1 MRPPHHI
8 LDRNRVH
15 RLATEHLQEHLK
27 FKDYKR
33 KTSATILWSLLLAAA
48 ARITSLSDACQRL
61 DDVPSDETARKA
73 LLATLP
79 DYGALQRQLNAA
91 LTGHLPKTLRKHL
104 QRLAIDLTLIPYHG
118 EPFRDLDEVYRGQA
132 KSGTSH
138 FHAYATAYVVRKGQ
152 RYTVA
157 LTGVSKGES
166 LKDVVQR
173 LLRQASSVGIR
184 PRLLLL
190 DRGFYSVAVVRY
202 LQAARYPFLM
212 PVVCHGRSPKQR
224 GGPSGS
230 YVFRTWKKSGWST
243 YTLAD
248 AKKRTATVSI
258 CVKCRN
264 YRGQW
269 KRHGR
274 QALIYAYWGY
284 RPPSP
289 DSVFATYRLRFGI
302 ESSYR
307 QLHEGRIRTTTRRP
321 AVRLLYVGIALVL
334 RNLWVWLHYTI
345 LARPR
350 RGGRVILL
358 ERLRWETLLL
368 WLLHV
373 VEEEFGV
380 TDATYTERDVESG
393 LSGCKCLARK
403 RLWRH
408 SSPLMGFSSERASFI
423 GVFSKRETLRICKI
437 SCNECSTFSSLRM
450 MATST

>member
-15 RLATEHLQEHLK
+15 RLAAEHLQAHLQFQD
-27 FKDYKR
+27 FKK
-33 KTSATILWSLLLAAA
+33 KTSAQVLWALLLAAA

-61 DDVPSDETARKA
+61 RDTPSEETARKA

-79 DYGALQRQLNAA
+79 DYVTLQRQLNAA
-91 LTGHLPKTLRKHL
+91 LAGHLPKVLRTHL
-104 QRLAIDLTLIPYHG
+104 QRIALDLTLIPYHG
-118 EPFRDLDEVYRGQA
+118 QPFRDLAEVYRGQA

-138 FHAYATAYVVRKGQ
+138 FHAYATAYVVKHGH

-157 LTGVSKGES
+157 LTGVRQGEP

-173 LLRQASSVGIR
+173 LLRQAARVGIR

-202 LQAARYPFLM
+202 LQTARVPFLM
-212 PVVCHGRSPKQR
+212 PVVCHGRSPKQP
-224 GGPSGS
+224 GGPTGS
-230 YVFRTWKKSGWST
+230 YVFRTWKTSGWST
-243 YTLAD
+243 HTLAD
-248 AKKRTATVSI
+248 AKRRTPTVSI

-284 RPPSP
+284 RPASP
-289 DSVFATYRLRFGI
+289 DSVFVTYRTRFRI
-302 ESSYR
+302 ETSYR
-307 QLHEGRIRTTTRRP
+307 QMHEGRIRTTTRRP

-334 RNLWVWLHYTI
+334 RNIWVWLHYTV
-345 LARPR
+345 LSLPR

-358 ERLRWETLLL
+358 GGLRWETLLL

-373 VEEEFGV
+373 VEETFGV
-380 TDATYTERDVESG
+380 DDVTFTERDVQYE
-393 LSGCKCLARK
+393 LAGQADDA
-403 RLWRH
+403 
-408 SSPLMGFSSERASFI
+408 P
-423 GVFSKRETLRICKI
+423 TL
-437 SCNECSTFSSLRM
+437 ELLSLR
-450 MATST
+450 SGR

>member
-1 MRPPHHI
+1 
-8 LDRNRVH
+8 
-15 RLATEHLQEHLK
+15 
-27 FKDYKR
+27 
-33 KTSATILWSLLLAAA
+33 
-48 ARITSLSDACQRL
+48 
-61 DDVPSDETARKA
+61 
-73 LLATLP
+73 LP
-79 DYGALQRQLNAA
+79 DYAALQRQLNAA
-91 LTGHLPKTLRKHL
+91 LAGHLPKALRTHL

-118 EPFRDLDEVYRGQA
+118 QPLRDLNEIYRGQA

-157 LTGVSKGES
+157 LTGVTKGEP
-166 LKDVVQR
+166 LKEVVQR
-173 LLRQASSVGIR
+173 LLRQAASVGVR
-184 PRLLLL
+184 PGLLLL

-202 LQAARYPFLM
+202 LQAGRYPFLM

-224 GGPSGS
+224 GGPTGS
-230 YVFRTWKKSGWST
+230 HVFRTWKKSGWSE
-243 YTLAD
+243 YTLSD

-274 QALIYAYWGY
+274 QALIYASWGY
-284 RPPSP
+284 RPASP
-289 DSVFATYRLRFGI
+289 DAVFLTYRLRFGI

-307 QLHEGRIRTTTRRP
+307 QMHEGRIRTTTRRP
-321 AVRLLYVGIALVL
+321 EVRLLYVGIALVL

-345 LARPR
+345 LSRPR

-373 VEEEFGV
+373 VEEAFGV
-380 TDATYTERDVESG
+380 ADVTYTERDVGHE
-393 LSGCKCLARK
+393 LA
-403 RLWRH
+403 L
-408 SSPLMGFSSERASFI
+408 
-423 GVFSKRETLRICKI
+423 
-437 SCNECSTFSSLRM
+437 
-450 MATST
+450 

>member
-8 LDRNRVH
+8 LDRRQVH
-15 RLATEHLQEHLK
+15 RLAAEHLQAHLK
-27 FKDYKR
+27 FQDYKR
-33 KTSATILWSLLLAAA
+33 KASAQVLWAMLLAAA

-61 DDVPSDETARKA
+61 RDAPSDETARKA

-79 DYGALQRQLNAA
+79 DYATLQRQLNAA
-91 LTGHLPKTLRKHL
+91 LAGHLPKMLRRRA

-118 EPFRDLDEVYRGQA
+118 QPFRDPAEVYRGQA
-132 KSGTSH
+132 KDGTSH
-138 FHAYATAYVVRKGQ
+138 FHAYATAYVVRHGQ

-157 LTGVSKGES
+157 LTGVTKGEP

-173 LLRQASSVGIR
+173 LLRQAARVGVR

-230 YVFRTWKKSGWST
+230 YVFRTWKTSGWSR

-248 AKKRTATVSI
+248 AQKRTATVSI
-258 CVKCRN
+258 GVKCRN

-274 QALIYAYWGY
+274 QALIYAFWGY
-284 RPPSP
+284 QPPSP
-289 DSVFATYRLRFGI
+289 DAVFTTYRLRFGI
-302 ESSYR
+302 ETSYR
-307 QLHEGRIRTTTRRP
+307 QMHEGRIRTTTRRP
-321 AVRLLYVGIALVL
+321 EVRLLYAGIALVL
-334 RNLWVWLHYTI
+334 RNLWVWLHYAI
-345 LARPR
+345 LSMPR

-373 VEEEFGV
+373 VEERFGV
-380 TDATYTERDVESG
+380 VDVTYTERDIEYE
-393 LSGCKCLARK
+393 LA
-403 RLWRH
+403 
-408 SSPLMGFSSERASFI
+408 
-423 GVFSKRETLRICKI
+423 C
-437 SCNECSTFSSLRM
+437 
-450 MATST
+450 